1 MLFSLL
7 SLAVSVSIDS
17 FGIGI
22 TYGLRKTKISSFSK
36 VILFGI
42 SLAITS
48 LSISL
53 GNLLSHIL
61 PSIVTKLIGIIL
73 LVGMG
78 LFILYETIRKS
89 TPSHMIEKKS
99 DSKNGLKKTYNI
111 ILKSFGIT
119 IRIIRNPISSDLDN
133 SQTIDAKEAFYL
145 GFALSVDALCVGIG
159 SSMMGLGSFVFP
171 FLVATFQLFFLSFGI
186 LLGKKVLSASRI
198 PENTWSIVSGIL
210 LILIGFS
217 RLFF

>member
-7 SLAVSVSIDS
+7 SLAISVSIDS
-17 FGIGI
+17 LGIGI
-22 TYGLRKTKISSFSK
+22 TYGLRKTKISSLSK
-36 VILFGI
+36 LILFGI
-42 SLAITS
+42 SLVITS

-61 PSIVTKLIGIIL
+61 PSMITKLIGIIL

-78 LFILYETIRKS
+78 LFIIYETIRKT
-89 TPSHMIEKKS
+89 TPSHIIEKKNP
-99 DSKNGLKKTYNI
+99 SKNGFKKTYDI

-119 IRIIRNPISSDLDN
+119 IRIIRNPISSDFDN
-133 SQTIDAKEAFYL
+133 SQTIDAKEASYL

-159 SSMMGLGSFVFP
+159 SSMMGLGSFAFP

-186 LLGKKVLSASRI
+186 LLGKKILSASRI
-198 PENTWSIVSGIL
+198 PENTWSIVSGVL